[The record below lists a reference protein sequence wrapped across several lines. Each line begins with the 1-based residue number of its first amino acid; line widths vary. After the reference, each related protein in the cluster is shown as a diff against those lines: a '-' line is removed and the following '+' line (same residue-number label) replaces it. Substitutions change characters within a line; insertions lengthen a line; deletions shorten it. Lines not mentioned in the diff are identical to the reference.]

1 MTNNKKAL
9 GKGLGA
15 IISTSPASVEEIE
28 KNVVSDKNRIR
39 DLDISK
45 IIPNPDQPRT
55 FFDENEIAG
64 LAESINA
71 VGLIQPIIVRD
82 KDGLFIIVAGERR
95 FRACK
100 LNEMKKIK
108 GIVIEADEEQNFTV
122 ALIENIQRENLNAIE
137 EAKAYKLMIHRF
149 KLKQQDVA
157 KRVGKD
163 RTTITNTLRLLNL
176 PEEVQEG
183 IIDKRI
189 SAGHAKVL
197 LSLEDPDKQLR
208 LFNEIV
214 DKGLSVRSLEAMI
227 SPSSEVTGG
236 NGKGTEHKATVAKSP
251 QIKKME
257 EDLITKLGTKVEIRH
272 SGTKGKIEISYYSLD
287 DFERIMEKIK

>member
-1 MTNNKKAL
+1 MTKKAL

-15 IISTSPASVEEIE
+15 IISTSPASVEDIE
-28 KNVVSDKNRIR
+28 NNLVNDKNRIR

-55 FFDENEIAG
+55 FFDENEISG
-64 LAESINA
+64 LAESIAA
-71 VGLIQPIIVRD
+71 VGIIQPIIVRE
-82 KDGLFIIVAGERR
+82 KDGLFILVAGERR
-95 FRACK
+95 LRACK
-100 LNEMKKIK
+100 LNKMRKIK
-108 GIVIEADEEQNFTV
+108 GIVIEADEEQNFTM

-137 EAKAYKLMIHRF
+137 EAKAYKLMIQRF
-149 KLKQQDVA
+149 SLKQQDVA

-176 PEEVQEG
+176 PEDVQEG

-189 SAGHAKVL
+189 TAGHAKVL
-197 LSLEDPDKQLR
+197 LSLENPDKQLR

-214 DKGLSVRSLEAMI
+214 EKGLSVRALENI
-227 SPSSEVTGG
+227 IDPVKETNGNSSSAKGG
-236 NGKGTEHKATVAKSP
+236 EQRAVAAKSP

-257 EDLITKLGTKVEIRH
+257 EDLISKLGTKVEIRH
-272 SGTKGKIEISYYSLD
+272 SGSKGRIEISYYSLD

>member
-1 MTNNKKAL
+1 
-9 GKGLGA
+9 
-15 IISTSPASVEEIE
+15 
-28 KNVVSDKNRIR
+28 
-39 DLDISK
+39 
-45 IIPNPDQPRT
+45 
-55 FFDENEIAG
+55 
-64 LAESINA
+64 
-71 VGLIQPIIVRD
+71 
-82 KDGLFIIVAGERR
+82 
-95 FRACK
+95 
-100 LNEMKKIK
+100 MKKIK
-108 GIVIEADEEQNFTV
+108 GIVIEADEEQNFSM

-137 EAKAYKLMIHRF
+137 EAKAYKLMINRF
-149 KLKQQDVA
+149 KMKQQDVA

-163 RTTITNTLRLLNL
+163 RTTVTNTLRLLNL

-208 LFNEIV
+208 LFNDIV
-214 DKGLSVRSLEAMI
+214 EKGLSVRSLEQII
-227 SPSSEVTGG
+227 SPEKNENGS
-236 NGKGTEHKATVAKSP
+236 NGKGTEQKAVQAKSP

-272 SGTKGKIEISYYSLD
+272 SGSKGRIEISYYSLD

>member
-1 MTNNKKAL
+1 MTKKAL

-15 IISTSPASVEEIE
+15 IISMSPASVEDIE
-28 KNVVSDKNRIR
+28 NNVVNNKDRVR
-39 DLDISK
+39 DLDMAK
-45 IIPNPDQPRT
+45 IIPNPDQPRSY
-55 FFDENEIAG
+55 FDENEITG

-71 VGLIQPIIVRD
+71 VGIIQPIIVRE
-82 KDGLFIIVAGERR
+82 KDGLFIIIAGERR
-95 FRACK
+95 YRACK

-108 GIVIEADEEQNFTV
+108 GIIIEADEEQNFSM

-137 EAKAYKLMIHRF
+137 EAKAYKLMINRF
-149 KLKQQDVA
+149 KMKQQDVA

-163 RTTITNTLRLLNL
+163 RTTVTNTLRLLNL

-197 LSLEDPDKQLR
+197 LSLEDPEKQLR
-208 LFNEIV
+208 LFNDIV
-214 DKGLSVRSLEAMI
+214 EKGLSVRSLEQII
-227 SPSSEVTGG
+227 SPEKNE
-236 NGKGTEHKATVAKSP
+236 NGTSGKIGEQKAVHKKSP

-272 SGTKGKIEISYYSLD
+272 SGSKGRIEISYYSLD

>member
-1 MTNNKKAL
+1 MTKKAL

-15 IISTSPASVEEIE
+15 IISMSPASVEDIE
-28 KNVVSDKNRIR
+28 NNVVNNKDRVR
-39 DLDISK
+39 DLDMSK

-55 FFDENEIAG
+55 YFDENEITG

-71 VGLIQPIIVRD
+71 VGIIQPILVRE
-82 KDGLFIIVAGERR
+82 KDGLFIIIAGERR
-95 FRACK
+95 YRACK

-108 GIVIEADEEQNFTV
+108 GIVIEADEEQNFSM

-137 EAKAYKLMIHRF
+137 EAKAYKLMINRF
-149 KLKQQDVA
+149 KMKQQDVA

-163 RTTITNTLRLLNL
+163 RTTVTNTLRLLNL

-189 SAGHAKVL
+189 TAGHAKVL
-197 LSLEDPDKQLR
+197 LSLEDPEKQLR
-208 LFNEIV
+208 LFNDVVE
-214 DKGLSVRSLEAMI
+214 KGLSVRSLEQII
-227 SPSSEVTGG
+227 SPEKNDNG
-236 NGKGTEHKATVAKSP
+236 NSGKNGEQRAVQAKSP

-272 SGTKGKIEISYYSLD
+272 SGSKGRIEISYYSLD

>member
-1 MTNNKKAL
+1 MTKKAL
-9 GKGLGA
+9 GKGLGS
-15 IISTSPASVEEIE
+15 IISTSPASVEDFE
-28 KNVVSDKNRIR
+28 KNLVTDKNRVR

-55 FFDENEIAG
+55 FFDEHEIAG
-64 LAESINA
+64 LAESISA
-71 VGLIQPIIVRD
+71 VGIIQPIIVRE
-82 KDGLFIIVAGERR
+82 KDGLFIVIAGERR
-95 FRACK
+95 LRACK

-108 GIVIEADEEQNFTV
+108 GIVIEADEEQNFTM

-137 EAKAYKLMIHRF
+137 EAKAYKVMINRF

-163 RTTITNTLRLLNL
+163 RTTVTNTLRLLNL

-197 LSLEDPDKQLR
+197 LSLENPDKQLR
-208 LFNEIV
+208 LFNEIIE
-214 DKGLSVRSLEAMI
+214 KGLSVRSLEAI
-227 SPSSEVTGG
+227 VGPSKPIDGDESK
-236 NGKGTEHKATVAKSP
+236 NTEQKAVIKKSP

-257 EDLITKLGTKVEIRH
+257 EDLIAKLGTKVEIRH
-272 SGTKGKIEISYYSLD
+272 SGGKGRIEISYYSLD

>member
-1 MTNNKKAL
+1 MTKKAL

-15 IISTSPASVEEIE
+15 IISTSPSSVEDFE
-28 KNVVSDKNRIR
+28 KNLVNDKNRIR

-45 IIPNPDQPRT
+45 VIPNPDQPRT

-71 VGLIQPIIVRD
+71 VGIIQPILVRE
-82 KDGLFIIVAGERR
+82 KDGLFVIIAGERR

-108 GIVIEADEEQNFTV
+108 GIVIEADEEQNFTM

-157 KRVGKD
+157 KKVGKD

-197 LSLEDPDKQLR
+197 LSLEDPNKQLR

-214 DKGLSVRSLEAMI
+214 EKGLSVRSLEAI
-227 SPSSEVTGG
+227 ITPEKESNGSSKNPEQRAV
-236 NGKGTEHKATVAKSP
+236 VAKSP

-272 SGTKGKIEISYYSLD
+272 NGGKGRIEISYYSLD

>member
-1 MTNNKKAL
+1 MTKKAL

-15 IISTSPASVEEIE
+15 IISTSPASVQDIE
-28 KNVVSDKNRIR
+28 NNVINDKNRIR

-45 IIPNPDQPRT
+45 IIPNPDQPRS

-71 VGLIQPIIVRD
+71 VGIIQPIIVRE

-108 GIVIEADEEQNFTV
+108 GIVIEADEEQNFTM

-163 RTTITNTLRLLNL
+163 RTTVTNTLRLLNL

-197 LSLEDPDKQLR
+197 LSLEDPGKQLR

-214 DKGLSVRSLEAMI
+214 DKGLSVRSLETMI
-227 SPSSEVTGG
+227 NPVKDAETGESKGSEQRTSVP
-236 NGKGTEHKATVAKSP
+236 KSP

-272 SGTKGKIEISYYSLD
+272 SGNKGRIEISYYSLD

>member
-1 MTNNKKAL
+1 MTKKAL

-15 IISTSPASVEEIE
+15 IISTSPSSVEDIE
-28 KNVVSDKNRIR
+28 NNVITDKNRIR
-39 DLDISK
+39 DIDISK

-71 VGLIQPIIVRD
+71 VGLIQPIIVRE

-108 GIVIEADEEQNFTV
+108 GIVIQADEEQNFTM

-137 EAKAYKLMIHRF
+137 DAKAYKLMIHRF

-163 RTTITNTLRLLNL
+163 RTTITNSLRLLNL

-197 LSLEDPDKQLR
+197 LSLENPEKQLR
-208 LFNEIV
+208 LFNEIIE
-214 DKGLSVRSLEAMI
+214 KGLSVRSLEAI
-227 SPSSEVTGG
+227 ITPDRESADSKTKNSEQ
-236 NGKGTEHKATVAKSP
+236 KAVQVKSP

-272 SGTKGKIEISYYSLD
+272 SGNKGRIEISYYSLD

>member
-1 MTNNKKAL
+1 MTKKAL

-15 IISTSPASVEEIE
+15 IISTSPASVEDIE
-28 KNVVSDKNRIR
+28 KNVVNDKNRIR

-55 FFDENEIAG
+55 FFDENEITG
-64 LAESINA
+64 LAESINT
-71 VGLIQPIIVRD
+71 VGLIQPIIVRE
-82 KDGLFIIVAGERR
+82 KDGLFIVVAGERR
-95 FRACK
+95 LRACK

-108 GIVIEADEEQNFTV
+108 GIVIEADEEQNFTM

-163 RTTITNTLRLLNL
+163 RTTVTNTLRLLNL

-183 IIDKRI
+183 IVDKRI

-197 LSLEDPDKQLR
+197 LSLENPEKQLR

-214 DKGLSVRSLEAMI
+214 EKGLSVRSLEAMI
-227 SPSSEVTGG
+227 SPARDTDADKNKNSEQ
-236 NGKGTEHKATVAKSP
+236 KAVAAKSP

-257 EDLITKLGTKVEIRH
+257 EDLITRLGTKVEIRH
-272 SGTKGKIEISYYSLD
+272 SGSKGRIEISYYSLD

>member
-1 MTNNKKAL
+1 MTKKAL

-15 IISTSPASVEEIE
+15 IISTSPASVEDFE
-28 KNVVSDKNRIR
+28 KNLVNDKNRIR

-45 IIPNPDQPRT
+45 VIPNPDQPRT

-71 VGLIQPIIVRD
+71 VGIIQPILVRE
-82 KDGLFIIVAGERR
+82 KDGLFVIIAGERR

-108 GIVIEADEEQNFTV
+108 GIVIEADEEQNFTM

-157 KRVGKD
+157 KKVGKD

-197 LSLEDPDKQLR
+197 LSLEDPNKQLR
-208 LFNEIV
+208 LFNDIV
-214 DKGLSVRSLEAMI
+214 EKGLSVRALEAI
-227 SPSSEVTGG
+227 ITPDRESNGSSSKTSEQRAV
-236 NGKGTEHKATVAKSP
+236 VAKSP

-272 SGTKGKIEISYYSLD
+272 SGGKGRIEISYYSLD

>member
-1 MTNNKKAL
+1 MTKKAL

-15 IISTSPASVEEIE
+15 IISTSPASVEDIE
-28 KNVVSDKNRIR
+28 RNVVNDKNRIR
-39 DLDISK
+39 DLDILK

-55 FFDENEIAG
+55 FFDDNEIAG
-64 LAESINA
+64 LAESINT
-71 VGLIQPIIVRD
+71 VGIIQPIIVRE

-100 LNEMKKIK
+100 LNEMKTIK
-108 GIVIEADEEQNFTV
+108 GIVIEADEEQNFTM

-163 RTTITNTLRLLNL
+163 RTTVTNTLRLLNL

-197 LSLEDPDKQLR
+197 LSIEDPNKQLS
-208 LFNEIV
+208 LFNEIIE
-214 DKGLSVRSLEAMI
+214 KGLSVRSLEAI
-227 SPSSEVTGG
+227 IDPVKDIDGNNNKNSEQ
-236 NGKGTEHKATVAKSP
+236 KAVQAKSP

-272 SGTKGKIEISYYSLD
+272 SGGKGRIEISYYSLD

>member
-1 MTNNKKAL
+1 M
-9 GKGLGA
+9 
-15 IISTSPASVEEIE
+15 
-28 KNVVSDKNRIR
+28 
-39 DLDISK
+39 
-45 IIPNPDQPRT
+45 
-55 FFDENEIAG
+55 
-64 LAESINA
+64 
-71 VGLIQPIIVRD
+71 VGIIQPILVRE
-82 KDGLFIIVAGERR
+82 KDGLFIIIAGERR

-108 GIVIEADEEQNFTV
+108 AIVIEADEEQNFTM

-163 RTTITNTLRLLNL
+163 RTTVTNTLRLLNL

-197 LSLEDPDKQLR
+197 LSLEDPDKQLK

-214 DKGLSVRSLEAMI
+214 EKGLSVRSLETI
-227 SPSSEVTGG
+227 INPIKETDG
-236 NGKGTEHKATVAKSP
+236 NNNKNTEQKAVIAKSP
-251 QIKKME
+251 QIKKIE
-257 EDLITKLGTKVEIRH
+257 EDLRTKLGTKVEIRH
-272 SGTKGKIEISYYSLD
+272 SGSKGRIEISYYSLD

>member
-1 MTNNKKAL
+1 MTKKAL

-15 IISTSPASVEEIE
+15 IISTSPASVEDIE
-28 KNVVSDKNRIR
+28 NNLVNDKNRIR

-55 FFDENEIAG
+55 LFDENEISG
-64 LAESINA
+64 LAESIAA
-71 VGLIQPIIVRD
+71 VGIIQPIIVRE
-82 KDGLFIIVAGERR
+82 KDGLFILVAGERR
-95 FRACK
+95 LRACK
-100 LNEMKKIK
+100 LNKMKKIK
-108 GIVIEADEEQNFTV
+108 GIVIEVDEEQNFTM

-137 EAKAYKLMIHRF
+137 EAKAYKLMIQRF
-149 KLKQQDVA
+149 NMKQQDVA
-157 KRVGKD
+157 KKVGKD
-163 RTTITNTLRLLNL
+163 RTTVTNTLRLLNL

-197 LSLEDPDKQLR
+197 LSLENPDKQVR
-208 LFNEIV
+208 LFNEII
-214 DKGLSVRSLEAMI
+214 DKGLSVRSLEAI
-227 SPSSEVTGG
+227 IDPVKAANGNSTNKNSEQ
-236 NGKGTEHKATVAKSP
+236 KAVVAKSP

-272 SGTKGKIEISYYSLD
+272 SGSKGRIEISYYSLD

>member
-1 MTNNKKAL
+1 MTKKAL

-15 IISTSPASVEEIE
+15 IISTSPASVDEIE
-28 KNVVSDKNRIR
+28 KNVVNDKNRIR
-39 DLDISK
+39 DLEISK

-71 VGLIQPIIVRD
+71 VGLIQPIIVRE
-82 KDGLFIIVAGERR
+82 KDGLFVIVAGERR

-122 ALIENIQRENLNAIE
+122 ALIENIQRENLNPIE

-157 KRVGKD
+157 KKVGKD

-176 PEEVQEG
+176 PEEIQDG
-183 IIDKRI
+183 IIDKKI

-208 LFNEIV
+208 LYNDIV
-214 DKGLSVRSLEAMI
+214 EKGLSVRSLEAI
-227 SPSSEVTGG
+227 INPGSETAAG
-236 NGKGTEHKATVAKSP
+236 NNNSKNSEQRAVIAKSP

>member
-1 MTNNKKAL
+1 MTKKAL

-15 IISTSPASVEEIE
+15 IISTSPASVEDIE
-28 KNVVSDKNRIR
+28 NNLVNDKNRIR
-39 DLDISK
+39 DLDVAK

-55 FFDENEIAG
+55 FFDENEISG
-64 LAESINA
+64 LAESIAA
-71 VGLIQPIIVRD
+71 VGIIQPIIVRE
-82 KDGLFIIVAGERR
+82 KDGLFILVAGERR
-95 FRACK
+95 LRACK
-100 LNEMKKIK
+100 LNKMKKIK
-108 GIVIEADEEQNFTV
+108 GIVIEADEEQNFTM

-137 EAKAYKLMIHRF
+137 EAKAYKLMIQRF
-149 KLKQQDVA
+149 SLKQQDVA

-163 RTTITNTLRLLNL
+163 RTTVTNTLRLLNL

-197 LSLEDPDKQLR
+197 LSLENPDKQLR

-214 DKGLSVRSLEAMI
+214 EKGLSVRALENI
-227 SPSSEVTGG
+227 IDPVKETGG
-236 NGKGTEHKATVAKSP
+236 NSSSKNGEQRAVVAKSP

-257 EDLITKLGTKVEIRH
+257 EDLISKLGTKVEIRH
-272 SGTKGKIEISYYSLD
+272 SGSKGRIEISYYSLD

>member
-1 MTNNKKAL
+1 MTKKAL

-15 IISTSPASVEEIE
+15 IISMSPASVEDIE
-28 KNVVSDKNRIR
+28 NNVVNSKDRIR
-39 DLDISK
+39 DLDMSK

-55 FFDENEIAG
+55 YFDENEITG

-71 VGLIQPIIVRD
+71 VGIIQPILVRE
-82 KDGLFIIVAGERR
+82 KDGLFIIIAGERR
-95 FRACK
+95 YRACK

-108 GIVIEADEEQNFTV
+108 GIVIEADEEQNFSM

-137 EAKAYKLMIHRF
+137 EAKAYKLMINRF
-149 KLKQQDVA
+149 KMKQQDVA

-163 RTTITNTLRLLNL
+163 RTTVTNTLRLLNL

-197 LSLEDPDKQLR
+197 LSLEDPEKQLR
-208 LFNEIV
+208 LFNDVVE
-214 DKGLSVRSLEAMI
+214 KGLSVRSLEQII
-227 SPSSEVTGG
+227 SPEKNDTGN
-236 NGKGTEHKATVAKSP
+236 NGKNSEQKAVHAKSP

-272 SGTKGKIEISYYSLD
+272 SGSKGRIEISYYSLD